1 MKNWHRKL
9 HFFIWIVLLASLAV
23 AFVLARTLVLN
34 QQQQANL
41 SQQSELFEQ
50 WEEDFNPKKEAEEQV
65 Q

>member
-9 HFFIWIVLLASLAV
+9 HFLIWIVLLASLAV
-23 AFVLARTLVLN
+23 AFVFAHTLVLN

-50 WEEDFNPKKEAEEQV
+50 WEEDFNPKKEVEEQA